1 MADSDSILYERP
13 AENVA
18 RIVLNRAQARNAQDT
33 ALLYALNDA
42 FDRAAGDDE
51 VKVVILASTGPHFS
65 AGHDLRE
72 TDAVAN
78 MDAHRPVGTW
88 GGTHARAAE
97 ARYAREMEIYLG
109 FCERWRALSKPTIA
123 QVQGKCIAGGLM
135 LVWPCDLVVASEDAE
150 FLDNTV
156 TMGAVGVEYFVHPWE
171 MGARRAKEHLF
182 TAEPIGAREALS
194 LGMVNRVVPR
204 EELAEATL
212 ALASRIAQMP
222 MLALKLTKEAV
233 NNAQDAQGRV
243 QSVRMAFAL
252 HQLTHSHNEQVFGLP
267 VDPTVMNPDFV
278 RPANKG

>member
-1 MADSDSILYERP
+1 MSDPILYERP
-13 AENVA
+13 APHVA
-18 RIVLNRAQARNAQDT
+18 RLVLNRPQARNAQDT
-33 ALLYALNDA
+33 GLLYALNDA
-42 FDRAAGDDE
+42 YDRAAADDE

-72 TDAVAN
+72 TDAMAN
-78 MDAHRPVGTW
+78 MDAHRPVGNW
-88 GGTHARAAE
+88 GGVHAQAAE

-109 FCERWRALSKPTIA
+109 FCERWRAFSKPTIA

-171 MGARRAKEHLF
+171 MGLRRAKEHLW
-182 TAEPIGAREALS
+182 TADPIGAAEALR

-204 EELAEATL
+204 AQLEETTL
-212 ALASRIAQMP
+212 ALATKIARMP
-222 MLALKLTKEAV
+222 MLALKLTKEAA

-243 QSVRMAFAL
+243 QAVRMAFAL

-267 VDPTVMNPDFV
+267 VDPTAMNPDFAKAV
-278 RPANKG
+278 KER